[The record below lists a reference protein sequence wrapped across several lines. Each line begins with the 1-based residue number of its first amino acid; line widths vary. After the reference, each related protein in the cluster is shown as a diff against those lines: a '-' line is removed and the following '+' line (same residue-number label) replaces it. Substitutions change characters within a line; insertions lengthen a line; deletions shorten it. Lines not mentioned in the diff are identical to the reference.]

1 MGLCSYGRI
10 FHFLLLCAEQ
20 LFLSVTAWLAATSCV
35 KSKIA
40 TLRVCLWVIFTSVFK
55 SMTMSLHF
63 SSYLSF
69 FFFVH
74 ELANKQLRDIVI
86 IFIRLRKARNLCLC
100 AYVCQISEALI
111 EPLET

>member
-1 MGLCSYGRI
+1 
-10 FHFLLLCAEQ
+10 
-20 LFLSVTAWLAATSCV
+20 
-35 KSKIA
+35 
-40 TLRVCLWVIFTSVFK
+40 
-55 SMTMSLHF
+55 MTMSLHF
-63 SSYLSF
+63 SSYLS

-86 IFIRLRKARNLCLC
+86 IFIRLHEARNLCLC